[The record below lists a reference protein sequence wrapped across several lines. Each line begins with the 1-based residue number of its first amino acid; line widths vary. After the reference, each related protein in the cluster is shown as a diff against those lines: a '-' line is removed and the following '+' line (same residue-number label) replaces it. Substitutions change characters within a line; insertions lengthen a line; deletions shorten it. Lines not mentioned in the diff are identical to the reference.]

1 MKKKWTKVAFALSA
15 LLFVLWWALGTGAT
29 IAWFSDTD
37 TVRNEFEIGLIDLD
51 VSYRNDVVTEFTPL
65 EGTTRAFN
73 DQALYEPGYTQVVW
87 LKIENLGDVDFK
99 YKLAVTVEGVDE
111 GYNEKGAPI
120 YLPNYLRFGAV
131 FGETEAE
138 VQALIDE
145 RLEART
151 HAPNALG
158 TWSDVS
164 PNTFE
169 VGEDAH
175 YAALVVYMP
184 EEVNNVANYRGASVP
199 KVKLGITV
207 HAQQA
212 NAPLE

>member
-65 EGTTRAFN
+65 QGTTRAFN

-87 LKIENLGDVDFK
+87 LKIENLGDVDFN

-111 GYNEKGAPI
+111 GYNEKGICPI
-120 YLPNYLRFGAV
+120 ISASARSSVRPR
-131 FGETEAE
+131 
-138 VQALIDE
+138 QRC
-145 RLEART
+145 RL
-151 HAPNALG
+151 
-158 TWSDVS
+158 
-164 PNTFE
+164 
-169 VGEDAH
+169 
-175 YAALVVYMP
+175 
-184 EEVNNVANYRGASVP
+184 
-199 KVKLGITV
+199 
-207 HAQQA
+207 
-212 NAPLE
+212 